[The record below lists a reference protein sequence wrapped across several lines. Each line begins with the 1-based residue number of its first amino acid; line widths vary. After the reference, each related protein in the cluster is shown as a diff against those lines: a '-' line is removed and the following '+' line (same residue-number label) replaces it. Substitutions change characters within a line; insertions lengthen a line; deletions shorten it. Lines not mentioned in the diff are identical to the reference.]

1 MTIKIYKDFSQ
12 GGFLMAP
19 YIFIKTLQPTC
30 TLVLSAIISEFNYA
44 HNNRLNYNNDFLCN
58 AKRMSEYLRLDEEDL
73 STAINRLQKLNF
85 INIFNANIE
94 DTLYIRVFQDEIIK
108 YKLKQE
114 KINFFGKWDD
124 GLKRCQNPI
133 HKKTTFLDSTNKIKE
148 FLEEHTNYYEK
159 IPMVMYS
166 YLDDVVR
173 EYETT
178 KGESIFTISDI
189 KDYMFKMAQEK
200 DYDIYLFEAFMNTI
214 NKLSKT

>member
-94 DTLYIRVFQDEIIK
+94 DTYIYEYFRM
-108 YKLKQE
+108 KL
-114 KINFFGKWDD
+114 
-124 GLKRCQNPI
+124 
-133 HKKTTFLDSTNKIKE
+133 
-148 FLEEHTNYYEK
+148 
-159 IPMVMYS
+159 
-166 YLDDVVR
+166 
-173 EYETT
+173 
-178 KGESIFTISDI
+178 
-189 KDYMFKMAQEK
+189 
-200 DYDIYLFEAFMNTI
+200 
-214 NKLSKT
+214 